1 MRTLEIAT
9 NSLASKLKTKQSK
22 QNKNQPQMRKANKL
36 DTFSLTINNTRIVYS
51 RNNQWKVS
59 SEYVIA
65 DNADNFHHSYYSYM
79 IQIWWSRMTPNGEH
93 Q

>member
-1 MRTLEIAT
+1 MFIITLNSIQFNFVAIIMRTLEIAT

-51 RNNQWKVS
+51 RNNQ
-59 SEYVIA
+59 
-65 DNADNFHHSYYSYM
+65 
-79 IQIWWSRMTPNGEH
+79 
-93 Q
+93 